1 MLLLAVASKGGFA
14 GFVSCGA
21 SECWAVAFGVC
32 FNHPVWQQL
41 PELNF
46 TPKASTGACSSHHEH
61 DSCLIVCLILS
72 NHRLTRGL
80 TQIDTFATLPLI
92 EDRMLRRPERAE
104 LYRAYQCR
112 TSLLIPLWPGAV
124 SSEGKKEA

>member
-14 GFVSCGA
+14 SFVSCGA

-46 TPKASTGACSSHHEH
+46 TPEASTGACNSHHEH
-61 DSCLIVCLILS
+61 DSCLILS
-72 NHRLTRGL
+72 NHRL

-92 EDRMLRRPERAE
+92 EDRMLRRRERAE

-112 TSLLIPLWPGAV
+112 TSLLIPLWPGAM